1 LIDTNTD
8 FGFGMDE
15 ATVLRANFIDP
26 DTAQLQ
32 VEGRGGVW
40 IADASAANAKAV
52 KQGDKTT
59 GWAASGMKFSRLL
72 AGDTAFFQQG
82 IQQAK
87 LQCTAPDLV
96 DNSKVAPDT
105 YSALDG
111 RVWQALSGQ
120 VQACQ
125 REDGRWRY
133 LNLPMS
139 LQVAYESAG
148 DL

>member
-1 LIDTNTD
+1 
-8 FGFGMDE
+8 MDE

-40 IADASAANAKAV
+40 IADASAAKAKAV

-59 GWAASGMKFSRLL
+59 GWGASGMKFSRLL

-87 LQCTAPDLV
+87 LQCTAPDLLA
-96 DNSKVAPDT
+96 NSKVAPE
-105 YSALDG
+105 YLFCYGWSGLAGLAWPGAGVSARRWPL
-111 RVWQALSGQ
+111 ALP
-120 VQACQ
+120 
-125 REDGRWRY
+125 E
-133 LNLPMS
+133 L
-139 LQVAYESAG
+139 AYESTG
-148 DL
+148 GL